1 MGFKP
6 SRDLL
11 RTASRIAIVAATAAA
26 LAGCSGTA
34 TLATDDDAARTATAM
49 ETAAPDTQDF
59 VGGAAY
65 WGARYEANREDTGA
79 ALNFARNLRMMGG
92 ARQAVA
98 VLKDVVM
105 KEPDDTRVLAEYG
118 KALTASGRA
127 KDALPFLSRSV
138 QMQGDDWTTL
148 SAYGVALDQTGSHAT
163 AREMYQAA
171 LTISPNNA
179 VVESNLA
186 MSMMLD
192 GRLDQAEVTFR
203 RLVARPDATAQMRQN
218 LAMVETLRGN
228 VVEAEQLAREDLAP
242 SEATNNITVMR
253 QFDARN
259 AKINVQEL
267 PPPAPVAPAKTSAAP
282 VVAPVIADA
291 ETPAPQSAEAQPAP
305 KEPVKPKAPAY
316 MMAPIT
322 DEGDQMAPAAPAAA
336 EKSAQAAPAPQA
348 DAGVAPAQPAPQT
361 KPIASNQ
368 ATGKPTP
375 VLRKTYDVYRRSSAV
390 SIANASQ

>member
-1 MGFKP
+1 
-6 SRDLL
+6 
-11 RTASRIAIVAATAAA
+11 
-26 LAGCSGTA
+26 
-34 TLATDDDAARTATAM
+34 
-49 ETAAPDTQDF
+49 
-59 VGGAAY
+59 
-65 WGARYEANREDTGA
+65 
-79 ALNFARNLRMMGG
+79 
-92 ARQAVA
+92 
-98 VLKDVVM
+98 
-105 KEPDDTRVLAEYG
+105 
-118 KALTASGRA
+118 
-127 KDALPFLSRSV
+127 
-138 QMQGDDWTTL
+138 L

-282 VVAPVIADA
+282 VIAPAIADA
-291 ETPAPQSAEAQPAP
+291 ETPAPQSAEAQPAAAP
-305 KEPVKPKAPAY
+305 KEPAKPKLPPY

-322 DEGDQMAPAAPAAA
+322 DDGDQMAPSAPIPA
-336 EKSAQAAPAPQA
+336 EKSAQAVPAPQVET
-348 DAGVAPAQPAPQT
+348 VATPIAPAPQT

-390 SIANASQ
+390 SVANASQ